1 MLPMSCLKTSL
12 GTKHEAMLSTKL
24 GPVHCLLLVFHHPC
38 FAGIVLLSKAMVH
51 KLLPQVLFLGN
62 VAGEKEQQEGRVTTV
77 FKRTDDKTLS
87 KEVVREET

>member
-1 MLPMSCLKTSL
+1 
-12 GTKHEAMLSTKL
+12 MLSTKL
-24 GPVHCLLLVFHHPC
+24 GPVHCLLLVFHCPC
-38 FAGIVLLSKAMVH
+38 FPGIVLLLSKASTH

-62 VAGEKEQQEGRVTTV
+62 LAGEKEQLEGRVMTV